1 MSGPRV
7 PRAAVLAVGSE
18 LLGLGRTDTN
28 SPYIAAALQ
37 RAGLAVVFTTVVGDD
52 AATLADALRRALAG
66 AELVV
71 CTGGLGPTDDDRT
84 RDVAAAIL
92 GLAMHEDPAV
102 VEAMRARFAA
112 RQLAMP
118 DINRRQ
124 ALVPDGAA
132 VIANSRGTAPG
143 LWIPTASNAVL
154 LLPGPPR
161 EMTPMLD
168 EALTRFV
175 APRFGGAASRTRT
188 VVVAGRSESWVD
200 ERLAPIYRPWLDE
213 TPPIDTT
220 VLASLGVIEVHV
232 SALGRDV
239 VAIDARLAAAV
250 HALAAPLGDDVV
262 STDGR
267 RLEQV
272 VGDALVARGWRIGLA
287 ESCTGGLVA
296 VRLTDV
302 PGSSAYVDRG
312 VVVYSNT
319 AKTELLGVAPELLA
333 AHGAVSE
340 PVAAAMASGLRARS
354 GVEVAVAV
362 TGIAGP
368 GGGSADK
375 PVGTVCIA
383 VETPDGGE
391 VRTFRFTGDR
401 AMIRALSATIALDR
415 LRRALA
421 GTATPAG
428 AAVRS

>member
-1 MSGPRV
+1 
-7 PRAAVLAVGSE
+7 
-18 LLGLGRTDTN
+18 
-28 SPYIAAALQ
+28 
-37 RAGLAVVFTTVVGDD
+37 
-52 AATLADALRRALAG
+52 
-66 AELVV
+66 
-71 CTGGLGPTDDDRT
+71 
-84 RDVAAAIL
+84 
-92 GLAMHEDPAV
+92 MHEDPTV

-118 DINRRQ
+118 EINRRQ
-124 ALVPDGAA
+124 ALVPAGATA
-132 VIANSRGTAPG
+132 IGNSRGTAPG
-143 LWIPTASNAVL
+143 LWIPMPANAVL

-161 EMTPMLD
+161 EMMPMLD
-168 EALTRFV
+168 EALTRFI
-175 APRFGGAASRTRT
+175 APRFGGAVSRHRT
-188 VVVAGRSESWVD
+188 VVVAARSESWLD
-200 ERLAPIYRPWLDE
+200 ERLAPIYRPWLAE
-213 TPPIDTT
+213 ALPIDTT

-239 VAIDARLAAAV
+239 AAIDARLAAAV
-250 HALAAPLGDDVV
+250 EALAAPLGDDVV
-262 STDGR
+262 SVDGR

-312 VVVYSNT
+312 VVVYSNR
-319 AKTELLGVAPELLA
+319 AKTDVLGVAPDLLA
-333 AHGAVSE
+333 AYGAVSE
-340 PVAAAMASGLRARS
+340 PVAAAMAAGLRAAS

-383 VETPDGGE
+383 VETPDGRE

-401 AMIRALSATIALDR
+401 AMVRALAATTALDR
-415 LRRALA
+415 LRRALGGA
-421 GTATPAG
+421 ATPDT
-428 AAVRS
+428 AARR